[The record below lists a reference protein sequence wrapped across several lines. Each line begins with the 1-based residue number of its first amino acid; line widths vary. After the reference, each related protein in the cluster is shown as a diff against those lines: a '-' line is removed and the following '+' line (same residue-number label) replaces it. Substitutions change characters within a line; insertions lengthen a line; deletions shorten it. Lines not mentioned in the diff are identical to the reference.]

1 MLLLQKQQE
10 IKAKLASD
18 DFRDFV
24 QYTKPDYEI
33 NWHHDLLMDYLQ
45 QFAEGKIKKL
55 MVFMPPQHGKLL
67 PIDTPILTTKGWV
80 NHGDLIPGDFVYGQ
94 DGKPKKVIA
103 NSGSYK
109 WKVVNMTFQDGKTI
123 KCANEHLWNIKVEY
137 DDRKGRRELI
147 CETKDIFNKKHRRLP
162 YIDVSPCLDTEK
174 KELEIEPYILG
185 CWLGDGHSRQGVL
198 TVGQEDIEHFS
209 KLGEARE
216 VKKGIYRVLIDG
228 LTTKLR
234 ANNLYKNKH
243 IPIDYLL
250 SSKEQRLEL
259 LRGLMDTDGCV
270 DKEGN
275 CEFSQKDNQLVKDV
289 YVLIRSLGIKCRIKY
304 YDAFIN
310 GKLVGKKCRIGFN
323 PNKGEHIFNLQR
335 KQDRLNNKIRG
346 DRNDKYKL
354 FIKSI
359 IDENEY
365 VQGNCIQVEGSM
377 YLAGYDLIPT
387 HNSELTS
394 RRLPAYLLG
403 RNPKL
408 KIIGCSYSSDLAT
421 SFNRDVQRIIDD
433 QKYSEIFPDT
443 TLNGA
448 GAKAK
453 GNYLRNSDMFE
464 IVEHRGFYKSIGV
477 GGSLTGTPADIGI
490 IDDPVKDAI
499 EAESITYRSRVWDW
513 FTQVF
518 LTRLHNDSQIIV
530 TQTRWNLDDLSGR
543 ILSRMNHDNSWTI
556 LSLPAINEGVTSIH
570 DVREPG
576 EALWESK
583 HSLKRLME
591 IKVANP
597 RAFQALYQQD
607 PKPFEGG
614 LVFSKWNSISLED
627 FNQVKGLDGYGM
639 DFGYNDPTVLLH
651 VKIDKANKKLYINE
665 KLYKSNLTSET
676 IRNEMIRLDIS
687 KNTRIIADNA
697 RPEIIAELRK
707 VFNMKPSTKG
717 ANSIYY
723 GILKILEF
731 ELYITRN
738 SHNVI
743 REIGSYRYKEDKDGN
758 FSNEVVEIDDHS
770 MDALRY
776 IVRDLVDGDKGVLA
790 FG

>member
-1 MLLLQKQQE
+1 MLLLQKQQA

-18 DFRDFV
+18 EFRDFV

-55 MVFMPPQHGKLL
+55 MVFMPPQHGK
-67 PIDTPILTTKGWV
+67 
-80 NHGDLIPGDFVYGQ
+80 
-94 DGKPKKVIA
+94 
-103 NSGSYK
+103 
-109 WKVVNMTFQDGKTI
+109 
-123 KCANEHLWNIKVEY
+123 
-137 DDRKGRRELI
+137 
-147 CETKDIFNKKHRRLP
+147 
-162 YIDVSPCLDTEK
+162 
-174 KELEIEPYILG
+174 
-185 CWLGDGHSRQGVL
+185 
-198 TVGQEDIEHFS
+198 
-209 KLGEARE
+209 
-216 VKKGIYRVLIDG
+216 
-228 LTTKLR
+228 
-234 ANNLYKNKH
+234 
-243 IPIDYLL
+243 
-250 SSKEQRLEL
+250 
-259 LRGLMDTDGCV
+259 
-270 DKEGN
+270 
-275 CEFSQKDNQLVKDV
+275 
-289 YVLIRSLGIKCRIKY
+289 
-304 YDAFIN
+304 
-310 GKLVGKKCRIGFN
+310 
-323 PNKGEHIFNLQR
+323 
-335 KQDRLNNKIRG
+335 
-346 DRNDKYKL
+346 
-354 FIKSI
+354 
-359 IDENEY
+359 
-365 VQGNCIQVEGSM
+365 
-377 YLAGYDLIPT
+377 
-387 HNSELTS
+387 SELTS

-433 QKYSEIFPDT
+433 ESYQQIFPET
-443 TLNGA
+443 TLNGSNVRTS
-448 GAKAK
+448 AK
-453 GNYLRNSDMFE
+453 GSYLRNSDMFE

-543 ILSRMNHDNSWTI
+543 ILSRMNHDKSWTI

-614 LVFSKWNSISLED
+614 LVFPKFNTISLEQ
-627 FNQVKGLDGYGM
+627 FNQVKALDGYGM
-639 DFGYNDPTVLLH
+639 DFGFNDPTVLVH
-651 VKIDKANKKLYINE
+651 VKIDKPNKKIYINE
-665 KLYKSNLTSET
+665 LLYKSNLTSKD
-676 IRNEMIRLDIS
+676 ILNELIRLNIS
-687 KNTRIIADNA
+687 KGSKIVADNA
-697 RPEIIAELRK
+697 RPEIIKDLRSI
-707 VFNMKPSTKG
+707 FNVKPSEKG

-723 GILKILEF
+723 GILRILEYS
-731 ELYITRN
+731 LYITAN
-738 SHNVI
+738 SHNTI

-758 FSNEVVEIDDHS
+758 FTNEVVASEDHS
-770 MDALRY
+770 MDSIRY
-776 IVRDLVDGDKGVLA
+776 IVRELTDTQKGVLA

>member
-67 PIDTPILTTKGWV
+67 PIETPILTTKGWV
-80 NHGDLIPGDFVYGQ
+80 NHGDLKPGDYVFGQ
-94 DGKPKKVIA
+94 DGMPKMVLA
-103 NSGSYK
+103 NSGAYE
-109 WKVVNMTFQDGKTI
+109 WKVVNMNFQDGKSI
-123 KCANEHLWNIKVEY
+123 KCANEHLWNINNSQ
-137 DDRKGRRELI
+137 I
-147 CETKDIFNKKHRRLP
+147 IETKDLFKYHSNP
-162 YIDVSPCLDTEK
+162 YIN
-174 KELEIEPYILG
+174 I
-185 CWLGDGHSRQGVL
+185 
-198 TVGQEDIEHFS
+198 S
-209 KLGEARE
+209 KF
-216 VKKGIYRVLIDG
+216 VN
-228 LTTKLR
+228 KLR
-234 ANNLYKNKH
+234 
-243 IPIDYLL
+243 ISIG
-250 SSKEQRLEL
+250 LEAI
-259 LRGLMDTDGCV
+259 T
-270 DKEGN
+270 N
-275 CEFSQKDNQLVKDV
+275 
-289 YVLIRSLGIKCRIKY
+289 
-304 YDAFIN
+304 
-310 GKLVGKKCRIGFN
+310 
-323 PNKGEHIFNLQR
+323 
-335 KQDRLNNKIRG
+335 
-346 DRNDKYKL
+346 KL

-359 IDENEY
+359 IDENEF
-365 VQGNCIQVEGSM
+365 VQGNCIQVEDSM

-518 LTRLHNDSQIIV
+518 MTRLHNDSQIIV

-543 ILSRMNHDNSWTI
+543 ILSRMNHDKSWTI
-556 LSLPAINEGVTSIH
+556 LSLPAICEGATSIH

-651 VKIDKANKKLYINE
+651 VKIDKVNKKLYINE

-676 IRNEMIRLDIS
+676 IRNELIRLDIS

>member
-33 NWHHDLLMDYLQ
+33 NWHHDLLMNYLQ

-55 MVFMPPQHGKLL
+55 MVFMPPQHGK
-67 PIDTPILTTKGWV
+67 
-80 NHGDLIPGDFVYGQ
+80 
-94 DGKPKKVIA
+94 
-103 NSGSYK
+103 
-109 WKVVNMTFQDGKTI
+109 
-123 KCANEHLWNIKVEY
+123 
-137 DDRKGRRELI
+137 
-147 CETKDIFNKKHRRLP
+147 
-162 YIDVSPCLDTEK
+162 
-174 KELEIEPYILG
+174 
-185 CWLGDGHSRQGVL
+185 
-198 TVGQEDIEHFS
+198 
-209 KLGEARE
+209 
-216 VKKGIYRVLIDG
+216 
-228 LTTKLR
+228 
-234 ANNLYKNKH
+234 
-243 IPIDYLL
+243 
-250 SSKEQRLEL
+250 
-259 LRGLMDTDGCV
+259 
-270 DKEGN
+270 
-275 CEFSQKDNQLVKDV
+275 
-289 YVLIRSLGIKCRIKY
+289 
-304 YDAFIN
+304 
-310 GKLVGKKCRIGFN
+310 
-323 PNKGEHIFNLQR
+323 
-335 KQDRLNNKIRG
+335 
-346 DRNDKYKL
+346 
-354 FIKSI
+354 
-359 IDENEY
+359 
-365 VQGNCIQVEGSM
+365 
-377 YLAGYDLIPT
+377 
-387 HNSELTS
+387 SELTS

-543 ILSRMNHDNSWTI
+543 ILSRMNHDKSWTI
-556 LSLPAINEGVTSIH
+556 LSLPAICEGATSIH

-627 FNQVKGLDGYGM
+627 FNQAKGVDGYGM
-639 DFGYNDPTVLLH
+639 DFGYNDPTVLLY
-651 VKIDKANKKLYINE
+651 VKMDKANKKLYVNE
-665 KLYKSNLTSET
+665 MLYKSNLTSET
-676 IRNEMIRLDIS
+676 IKSEMIRLNVS

-707 VFNMKPSTKG
+707 IFNVKPSTKG
-717 ANSIYY
+717 PNSIYY

-776 IVRDLVDGDKGVLA
+776 VVRDLVDGEKGVLA